1 MEISSKIVERPW
13 IGWIDM
19 TKKLAMFLLLGL
31 LTLSPYGVAHDQQA
45 PDLILFNGKVFTS
58 DSAHPYVEALA
69 IGGDRIVATGD
80 SGKIRA
86 LAGPHTKQIDL
97 TGRAVIPG
105 INDAHM
111 HIELEPASTVS
122 LDLKNPNPSWAEVKD
137 AIAAAVLKSP
147 KGTIIFGEISFAI
160 YFDPTITRDSLDQLT
175 PDDPVILA
183 AATGHAAILN
193 SAALAKFG
201 ILDNQKDPVGGR
213 YERSPDGRLT
223 GVLREYAVLQMTRT
237 RANLASETDA
247 LAELRDYFSGAVK
260 FGITSI
266 QDMSNAMSPD
276 RCVTLLQ
283 KTPTPIRVRVMRMPM
298 TTPGGR
304 DTLEG
309 RSTTRDPAPLITVS
323 GTKWMLDG
331 TPLEG
336 TLATLQAQKALV
348 ATDVNLAWS
357 KLALTFPEKEMEAML
372 LESLKNNDQLMV
384 HVSGYPSASAML
396 DAMAAT
402 GGKGVWAS
410 RRVRF
415 EHVDGLFPD
424 LVPHAKELGVVVIQ
438 NPAHFAVGLNIA
450 QAQPLKS
457 LLAAGIPVGLGS
469 DGPMNPYLNIML
481 ASTHP
486 NRTSEAIT
494 REQAVIAYTLTSAY
508 AEFAEKDKGSLEPGK
523 LADLAVLSQDIFSV
537 PTAELPKTQSV
548 LTLVGG
554 KAVYDAGLL
563 H

>member
-1 MEISSKIVERPW
+1 MLWNSKLNKIW
-13 IGWIDM
+13 
-19 TKKLAMFLLLGL
+19 LATLGL
-31 LTLSPYGVAHDQQA
+31 SAAIVVTAFGQSAA
-45 PDLILFNGKVFTS
+45 PDLVLYNGKIFTS
-58 DSAHPYVEALA
+58 NEAHPYAQA
-69 IGGDRIVATGD
+69 IAIRGERISGVGD
-80 SGKIRA
+80 SKTIMG
-86 LAGPHTKQIDL
+86 LAGRNTKLFDL
-97 TGRAVIPG
+97 GGRTVIPG

-111 HIELEPASTVS
+111 HIELEPASTVA

-137 AIAAAVLKSP
+137 AITAAVLKSP
-147 KGTIIFGEISFAI
+147 KGTLIFGEISFAI
-160 YFDPTITRDSLDQLT
+160 YFDPTIMRDSLDQLT

-193 SAALAKFG
+193 SAALSQFG

-237 RANLASETDA
+237 RANLTSETDA
-247 LAELRDYFSGAVK
+247 LAELRDYFAGAVK

-276 RCVTLLQ
+276 RCVALLQ

-298 TTPGGR
+298 TTPRGR

-309 RSTTRDPAPLITVS
+309 RSTTRNPTPLITVS

-336 TLATLQAQKALV
+336 TLATRQAQKALV
-348 ATDVNLAWS
+348 ATDANLAWS
-357 KLALTFPEKEMEAML
+357 TLALTFPEKEMEAML
-372 LESLKNNDQLMV
+372 RESVKSNDQLMV

-396 DAMAAT
+396 DAMEAT
-402 GGKGVWAS
+402 GGKEVWAG

-415 EHVDGLFPD
+415 EHGDGLFPD
-424 LVPHAKELGVVVIQ
+424 LVPHAKELGVVDIQ
-438 NPAHFAVGLNIA
+438 NPAHFALGLKIA
-450 QAQPLKS
+450 RAQPLKS
-457 LLAAGIPVGLGS
+457 LLAAGIPVALGS
-469 DGPMNPYLNIML
+469 DGPVNPYLNIML

-486 NRTSEAIT
+486 NRPSEAIT

-523 LADLAVLSQDIFSV
+523 LADLAALSQDIFTV
-537 PTAELPKTQSV
+537 AIADLPKTTSV

-554 KAVYDAGLL
+554 KVVYDAGFV

>member
-1 MEISSKIVERPW
+1 MDVSSKIVERPW

-69 IGGDRIVATGD
+69 IGGERIVATGD
-80 SGKIRA
+80 SNKIKA

-97 TGRAVIPG
+97 AGRTVIPG

-111 HIELEPASTVS
+111 HIELEPASTVA

-137 AIAAAVLKSP
+137 AITAAVLKSP

-160 YFDPTITRDSLDQLT
+160 YFDPTITRDFLDQLT

-237 RANLASETDA
+237 RANLTSETDA
-247 LAELRDYFSGAVK
+247 LAELRDYFSEAVK

-276 RCVTLLQ
+276 RCVALLQ

-309 RSTTRDPAPLITVS
+309 RSTTRNPTPLITVS

-336 TLATLQAQKALV
+336 TLATRQAQKALV

-357 KLALTFPEKEMEAML
+357 TLALTFPEKEMEAML
-372 LESLKNNDQLMV
+372 RESLKNNDQLMV

-396 DAMAAT
+396 DAMEAT
-402 GGKGVWAS
+402 GGKDVWAS

-415 EHVDGLFPD
+415 EHGDGLFPD
-424 LVPHAKELGVVVIQ
+424 LVPHAKELGVVDIQ

-457 LLAAGIPVGLGS
+457 LLAAGIPVALGS

-486 NRTSEAIT
+486 NRPSEAIT

-523 LADLAVLSQDIFSV
+523 LADLAVLSQDIFTV
-537 PTAELPKTQSV
+537 PIADLPKTTSV
-548 LTLVGG
+548 LTLMGG
-554 KAVYDAGLL
+554 KVGYDAGFV